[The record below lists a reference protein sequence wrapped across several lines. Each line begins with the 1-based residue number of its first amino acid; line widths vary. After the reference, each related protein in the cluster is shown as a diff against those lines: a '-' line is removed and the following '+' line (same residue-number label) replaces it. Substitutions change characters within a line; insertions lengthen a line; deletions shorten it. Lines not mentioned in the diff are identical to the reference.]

1 EGGAYTRSVRDDS
14 IERYLNSNT
23 SSMQDMLSVA
33 TRNENANS
41 NLLSSAANDSGP
53 NAQRLADLLTFSW
66 DDDGEAVSGY
76 TDWIA
81 DYNASDDPHD
91 VTMADTAAANLFD
104 VTTSRSITLD
114 NGHTFVESMMKDAG
128 DPDSRHSIGEENP
141 AITRSLGQIANSRSE
156 EHTSELQSRFDL

>member
-1 EGGAYTRSVRDDS
+1 LTVCRALYGFISRDYCYVVRGYLIANANEVNRPEVGFSEDITNTTADWIADMRHWSEDGYEGGAYTRSVRDDS

-81 DYNASDDPHD
+81 
-91 VTMADTAAANLFD
+91 
-104 VTTSRSITLD
+104 
-114 NGHTFVESMMKDAG
+114 
-128 DPDSRHSIGEENP
+128 
-141 AITRSLGQIANSRSE
+141 
-156 EHTSELQSRFDL
+156 